1 MLIVNILTASFYCR
15 SSPDLGSYTTA
26 SRIDKKV
33 TDTRTYNS
41 SFSDGVDTSPIIKVS
56 SLDNQSTARRDS
68 WDAIAKTR
76 NLLSDRS
83 LESVANLTESQLNS
97 DLRRSKAEEHSR
109 FLLNEQSYQNEHS
122 YKTNYSQ
129 SYNNYTSNNAE
140 QSYGRGSPGGFKSV
154 KPGGAVAVK
163 VQPVPDGM
171 LGQPVEFESEYT
183 IFFFLNNQKDYLCCI
198 FKNYYFMVHR
208 KNTIVFSMR

>member
-1 MLIVNILTASFYCR
+1 M
-15 SSPDLGSYTTA
+15 GSYTTT

-56 SLDNQSTARRDS
+56 SLDDHSTARRDS

-76 NLLSDRS
+76 NLLSNRS

-97 DLRRSKAEEHSR
+97 DMRRSKAEEHSR
-109 FLLNEQSYQNEHS
+109 LLLNEQNYQNEHS

-129 SYNNYTSNNAE
+129 SYNTYTSDNYGE
-140 QSYGRGSPGGFKSV
+140 KSYGRGSPGGFKSV
-154 KPGGAVAVK
+154 KPGGAAAVR
-163 VQPVPDGM
+163 VQPVPDGV
-171 LGQPVEFESEYT
+171 LGQPVEFESEYKKYFR
-183 IFFFLNNQKDYLCCI
+183 IFFEICLI
-198 FKNYYFMVHR
+198 S
-208 KNTIVFSMR
+208 I